1 MSRADI
7 DKLRDGKIV
16 YIPNTLYAVD
26 DPEIL
31 LRQSSRAPRMALLC
45 VEQVEALRDW
55 LDELLSGGAIP

>member
-7 DKLRDGKIV
+7 DKLREGKIV
-16 YIPNTLYAVD
+16 YVPNTLYAVD

-45 VEQVEALRDW
+45 VEQAEALRDW

>member
-1 MSRADI
+1 MTRADI
-7 DKLRDGKIV
+7 DKLREGKIV
-16 YIPNTLYAVD
+16 YVPNTLYAVD

-45 VEQVEALRDW
+45 VEQAEALRDW

>member
-7 DKLRDGKIV
+7 DKLREGKIV
-16 YIPNTLYAVD
+16 YVPNTLYAVD

-45 VEQVEALRDW
+45 VEQAEALRDW
-55 LDELLSGGAIP
+55 LDTVLTETTP